1 MAQEQIKQQNEETT
15 VVSGDWFLMQKASTD
30 ETVKV
35 DAGNI
40 VPDGTVVPNKLM
52 ATTGSSWAWQS
63 WTPTWTNLTVGNG
76 TVNAKYV
83 QTGKTVFYRLV
94 LVMGS
99 TTSVGV
105 GGYVTFTLP
114 APYISPG
121 SSGTASI
128 MIGQAWFEDTGT
140 ANYQGQVHTG
150 AIGSGSVAYISA
162 STTGGVYRQAAYIN
176 ATIPFTWGTG
186 DSINCYGFYEAA

>member
-52 ATTGSSWAWQS
+52 ATTGSSWVWQD

-76 TVNAKYV
+76 TVVAKYT
-83 QTGKTVFYRLV
+83 QIGKTVFFRLHFTY
-94 LVMGS
+94 G
-99 TTSVGV
+99 TTSSISGLIGFTSPVTSIASTLQRDIIGNV
-105 GGYVTFTLP
+105 LFDDTGLSNAIGFACFLGNTNRIDCYVTTASGTYASL
-114 APYISPG
+114 AG
-121 SSGTASI
+121 SS
-128 MIGQAWFEDTGT
+128 
-140 ANYQGQVHTG
+140 
-150 AIGSGSVAYISA
+150 
-162 STTGGVYRQAAYIN
+162 
-176 ATIPFTWGTG
+176 ATIPITFANG
-186 DSINCYGFYEAA
+186 DTISVNGSYQVA